1 MKKIALITG
10 ATSGIGEATAHILAP
25 LYKLILT
32 GRRQERL
39 DKLSTELSSL
49 TDVHTLC
56 FDVSKREES
65 LSAIESLPAD
75 WKAIEVLINN
85 AGNAHGLGPIHEGNL
100 DDWEAM
106 IDINVKGIMYMS
118 RAITPGMVERKSG
131 HVVNIGSVAGIEA
144 YANGNLYNASKFA
157 VDGLSKAMRLD
168 LNPYGVKV
176 TDIKPGLVETEFSM
190 VRFKG
195 DESRAAKV
203 YEGMTPL
210 KAQDIAE
217 IIAFVVNRPPHVK
230 IADVLVLAT
239 DQASATVANRKK

>member
-10 ATSGIGEATAHILAP
+10 ATSGIGKATA
-25 LYKLILT
+25 KLIAPKYRLIIT
-32 GRRQERL
+32 GRRKDRL
-39 DKLSTELSSL
+39 EELQKELSTE

-56 FDVSKREES
+56 FDAGKREES
-65 LSAIESLPAD
+65 LNAIENLPTE
-75 WKAIEVLINN
+75 WKEIEVLINN
-85 AGNAHGLGPIHEGNL
+85 AGNAHGLAPIHEGNL

-106 IDINVKGIMYMS
+106 IDINLKGVMYMS
-118 RAITPGMVERKSG
+118 RAITPGMVKRKSG
-131 HVVNIGSVAGIEA
+131 HVVNISSVAGIEA

-157 VDGLSKAMRLD
+157 VDGLSKAMRFD

-176 TDIKPGLVETEFSM
+176 TDIKPGMVETEFSM

-195 DESRAAKV
+195 DEEKANKV

-217 IIAFVVNRPPHVK
+217 VVEFVINRPAHVK
-230 IADVLVLAT
+230 IADVLILAT

>member
-1 MKKIALITG
+1 MK
-10 ATSGIGEATAHILAP
+10 
-25 LYKLILT
+25 
-32 GRRQERL
+32 
-39 DKLSTELSSL
+39 
-49 TDVHTLC
+49 
-56 FDVSKREES
+56 
-65 LSAIESLPAD
+65 AIEDLPAD
-75 WKAIEVLINN
+75 WKEIEVLINN
-85 AGNAHGLGPIHEGNL
+85 AGNAHGLAPIHEGNL

-106 IDINVKGIMYMS
+106 VDINLKGVMYMS
-118 RAITPGMVERKSG
+118 RAITPGMVKRKSG

-168 LNPYGVKV
+168 LNPFGVKV
-176 TDIKPGLVETEFSM
+176 TEIKPGLVETEFSM

-195 DESRAAKV
+195 DQEKSGKV

-217 IIAFVVNRPPHVK
+217 VVEFVLNRPAHVK

>member
-10 ATSGIGEATAHILAP
+10 ATSGIGKATAYLLAP
-25 LYKLILT
+25 KYKLILT
-32 GRRQERL
+32 GRRKERL
-39 DKLSTELSSL
+39 DELKKELSSQ
-49 TDVHTLC
+49 TEVHTLC

-65 LSAIESLPAD
+65 MAAIESLPAA
-75 WKAIEVLINN
+75 WKEIDVLINN
-85 AGNAHGLGPIHEGNL
+85 AGNAHGLGPITEGNL

-106 IDINVKGIMYMS
+106 IDINVKGVMYMS
-118 RAITPGMVERKSG
+118 RAITPGMVARKRG
-131 HVVNIGSVAGIEA
+131 HVVNIGSIAGIEA

-168 LNPYGVKV
+168 LNPYGIKV
-176 TDIKPGLVETEFSM
+176 TEINPGLVETEFSM

-195 DESRAAKV
+195 DEARASKV

-217 IIAFVVNRPPHVK
+217 IIEFVINRPAHVK

>member
-10 ATSGIGEATAHILAP
+10 ATSGIGKATAKLLA
-25 LYKLILT
+25 LKYRLIIT
-32 GRRQERL
+32 GRRKDRL
-39 DKLSTELSSL
+39 DQLQKELSGE
-49 TDVHTLC
+49 TEVHTLS
-56 FDVSKREES
+56 FDVSKRKES
-65 LSAIESLPAD
+65 MKAIENLPAE
-75 WKAIEVLINN
+75 WKEIEVLINN
-85 AGNAHGLGPIHEGNL
+85 AGNAHGLAPIHEGNL

-106 IDINVKGIMYMS
+106 VDINLKGVMYMS
-118 RAITPGMVERKSG
+118 RAITPGMVKRKSG

-168 LNPYGVKV
+168 LNPFGVKV
-176 TDIKPGLVETEFSM
+176 TEIKPGLVETEFSM

-195 DESRAAKV
+195 DQERSGKV

-217 IIAFVVNRPPHVK
+217 VVEFVLNRPAHVK

>member
-1 MKKIALITG
+1 MKNIALITG
-10 ATSGIGEATAHILAP
+10 ATSGIGKATAKLLAP
-25 LYKLILT
+25 NYRLIIT
-32 GRRQERL
+32 GRRKDRL
-39 DKLSTELSSL
+39 DELQKELSAQ

-65 LSAIESLPAD
+65 LKAIKDLPSE
-75 WKAIEVLINN
+75 WTEIEVLINN
-85 AGNAHGLGPIHEGNL
+85 AGNAHGMAPIHEGNL

-106 IDINVKGIMYMS
+106 IDINLKGVMYMS
-118 RAITPGMVERKSG
+118 REITPGMVQRKSG

-195 DESRAAKV
+195 DEEKAGKV

-217 IIAFVVNRPPHVK
+217 VVEFVINRPAHVK